1 MNLLDFY
8 AEQLDG
14 LKATGNFRSFR
25 DNQQQGSQIIING
38 RAMLNLSSNDY
49 LGLAAQHYL
58 LDDFLQQTDPEL
70 LRLSASSSRLL
81 TGHFAVYD
89 ALEQD
94 LSLAFAR
101 RAALLFNSGYHMNIG
116 ILPAL
121 ADSRSIILADKLVHA
136 SLIDGM
142 RLAAAKSVRYRHNDL
157 EHLAQLLAQYQ
168 DNSDID
174 RIFVVTESIFSMDG
188 DETDLIALV
197 ALKQRF
203 SKVLLYVD
211 DAHGIGVRGARGLGC
226 AEQYN
231 VIEQIDLLAGTFG
244 KALASQGAYVICA
257 PILKAFLINRARS
270 LIYSTALPPL
280 NIAWTRYIFNY
291 MQDLHTERAQLE
303 HLGQHLRAS
312 LPNKGYG
319 STSSS
324 HIVPM
329 IVGESQAAVAL
340 ATRLQQSGFYALPVR
355 PPTVPQHRAR
365 LRICLNAT
373 LETAQLDAL
382 LDVL

>member
-1 MNLLDFY
+1 MNPLDFY
-8 AEQLDG
+8 AEQLDA
-14 LKATGNFRSFR
+14 LTATGNFRAFR
-25 DNQQQGSQIIING
+25 DNHQQGSQIIING
-38 RAMLNLSSNDY
+38 RSMLNLSSNDY
-49 LGLAAQHYL
+49 LGLAAQSHL
-58 LDDFLQQTDPEL
+58 LEDFLQQTDPEL

-81 TGHFAVYD
+81 TGQFAVYRE
-89 ALEQD
+89 LEQD
-94 LSLAFAR
+94 LSQAFAG
-101 RAALLFNSGYHMNIG
+101 RAALLLNSGYHMNIG

-157 EHLAQLLAQYQ
+157 EHLTQLLEHYQ
-168 DNSDID
+168 NHVDID

-188 DETDLIALV
+188 DETDLTALV

-203 SKVLLYVD
+203 SKVMLYVD

-231 VIEQIDLLAGTFG
+231 VIEQIDVLAGTFG

-257 PILKAFLINRARS
+257 AILKDFLINRARS

-280 NIAWTRYIFNY
+280 NIAWTRYMFNS
-291 MQDLHTERAQLE
+291 MQGLDAERTQLAQ
-303 HLGQHLRAS
+303 LGQHLRAA
-312 LPNKGYG
+312 LPAKGYS

-324 HIVPM
+324 HIVPLL
-329 IVGESQAAVAL
+329 VGESQAALDL
-340 ATRLQQSGFYALPVR
+340 AERLQQSGFYALPVR
-355 PPTVPQHRAR
+355 PPTVPQHSAR
-365 LRICLNAT
+365 LRICLNAA
-373 LETAQLDAL
+373 LETEQLNAL
-382 LDVL
+382 LNIL